1 MKSTD
6 KRIQVLKKAAKDKRI
21 ATLGKANDA
30 INYMLENNLAINFSS
45 VAEVAGISKTCLYQY
60 PKIKSKIEKY
70 RKNTNCLSYE
80 SLHNKYTKIMSENT
94 RVKRKNSS
102 LQKEINS
109 LKQQLEAV
117 YGELYK
123 VKKSRNFS
131 I

>member
-6 KRIQVLKKAAKDKRI
+6 KRIQALKKAAKDKRA

-30 INYMLENNLAINFSS
+30 INYMLENDLAINFSS

-80 SLHNKYTKIMSENT
+80 VMHDKYKKVICENTKI
-94 RVKRKNSS
+94 KRKNGL
-102 LQKEINS
+102 LQKEINL

-123 VKKSRNFS
+123 VKKGSNFR